1 MILNSKIQR
10 CLVVIFFCGVVTL
23 NGKDFKVYYLGGQ
36 SNMDGFG
43 YVKELPSELREP
55 VDGVWIFHGN
65 PAPDQAV
72 EDGRGL
78 WAELRPGH
86 GTGFVSDGLNN
97 DYSDRFGVELTF
109 ARRLREL
116 DPEGSLA
123 LIKYSRG
130 GTSIAI
136 EAAGEFG
143 CWDPDFSAGNGVNQY
158 DHFLA
163 TVRRAMSGRDL
174 DGDGEQDRLIPS
186 GIVWMQG
193 ESDAFHSENIAQRYE
208 SNLKRLMDLIRAAL
222 RRDDLPVV
230 VGRIS
235 DSGADEDGKVWNHGE
250 MVRTA
255 QAEFVR
261 KDSSA
266 LLVTTTDTYAYSD
279 RWHYDGPG
287 YVDLGRK
294 FAEAMFE
301 LQSRTVSVR

>member
-1 MILNSKIQR
+1 
-10 CLVVIFFCGVVTL
+10 
-23 NGKDFKVYYLGGQ
+23 
-36 SNMDGFG
+36 
-43 YVKELPSELREP
+43 
-55 VDGVWIFHGN
+55 
-65 PAPDQAV
+65 
-72 EDGRGL
+72 
-78 WAELRPGH
+78 
-86 GTGFVSDGLNN
+86 
-97 DYSDRFGVELTF
+97 VELTF
-109 ARRLREL
+109 ARRLQEL
-116 DPEGSLA
+116 DPEGSIA

-174 DGDGEQDRLIPS
+174 DGDGERDRLIPS

-193 ESDAFHSENIAQRYE
+193 ESDAFHSESIAQHYE

-235 DSGADEDGKVWNHGE
+235 DSGVDEDGKVWNHGE
-250 MVRTA
+250 MVRAA

-279 RWHYDGPG
+279 SWHYDGPG